1 LAVTFLI
8 NISPVLIF
16 SRLILRNS
24 ANSLQRG
31 RININLT
38 KKIQFNYRLNDFGLR
53 HFIDVTTCSDSL
65 EKMDKEC
72 SELMIEIHSLLDLK
86 NTPIKNAVRV
96 LGVTPSQARK
106 LAKGDINKFS
116 VFELQTFLKRL
127 NSANP

>member
-1 LAVTFLI
+1 M
-8 NISPVLIF
+8 
-16 SRLILRNS
+16 
-24 ANSLQRG
+24 
-31 RININLT
+31 T
-38 KKIQFNYRLNDFGLR
+38 KKLQFNYRINDFGSR
-53 HFIDVTTCSDSL
+53 QFIDFTTSSENL
-65 EKMDKEC
+65 KKMDKEC

-127 NSANP
+127 NSTNP

>member
-1 LAVTFLI
+1 
-8 NISPVLIF
+8 
-16 SRLILRNS
+16 
-24 ANSLQRG
+24 
-31 RININLT
+31 LT
-38 KKIQFNYRLNDFGLR
+38 KKVNFNYRLNDFGLR

-65 EKMDKEC
+65 EKMDKQC